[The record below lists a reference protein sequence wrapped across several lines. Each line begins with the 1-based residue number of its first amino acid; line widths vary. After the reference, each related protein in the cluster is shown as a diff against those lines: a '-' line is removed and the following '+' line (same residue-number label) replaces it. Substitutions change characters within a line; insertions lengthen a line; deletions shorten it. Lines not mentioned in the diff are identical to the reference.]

1 VSGPL
6 TPEALSAAIAAEL
19 PEGAIVMDEGNT
31 STGPFFR
38 FSAGGPSHSYLNLTG
53 GAIGI
58 GLPCATGAA
67 LACPE
72 RRVIAL
78 EADGSAMYTLQA
90 LWTQAREGLNVTTVL
105 CANRSYRIVGI
116 ELERAGTSARGPQ
129 TDALIDLSRPA
140 IDWVSL
146 AQGLGVPAVR
156 VATAE
161 DLSRELKTRL
171 YEAGPALIEAVL

>member
-1 VSGPL
+1 
-6 TPEALSAAIAAEL
+6 
-19 PEGAIVMDEGNT
+19 MDEGNT

-38 FSAGGPSHSYLNLTG
+38 FSAGGPPHSYLNLTG

-67 LACPE
+67 LACPD
-72 RRVIAL
+72 RRVLAL

-90 LWTQAREGLNVTTVL
+90 MWTQAREGLNVTTVL
-105 CANRSYRIVGI
+105 CANRSYRILGI
-116 ELERAGTSARGPQ
+116 ELERAGASQRGPQ
-129 TDALIDLSRPA
+129 TAALIDLSRPV

-156 VATAE
+156 VTTAE
-161 DLSRELKTRL
+161 DLSRQLKYRL
-171 YEAGPALIEAVL
+171 HEAGPALIEAVL